1 MFRFV
6 VALAT
11 LFACVTA
18 NAHQLTVSSSD
29 TVRLGTK
36 VISRGDKRARV
47 IDAGGEPIYV
57 RQLDFGERLV
67 YRNGP
72 NGHIVIDFDQDGVVV
87 QAVSVIG
94 PVNAKGTKP

>member
-1 MFRFV
+1 MFRI
-6 VALAT
+6 LAASAA
-11 LFACVTA
+11 LFACAAA

-47 IDAGGEPIYV
+47 IDAGGEPTYS
-57 RQLDFGERLV
+57 RPLDFGERLV

-72 NGHIVIDFDQDGVVV
+72 NGHIVIDLDTDGVVV

-94 PVNAKGTKP
+94 PVNAKSSKP